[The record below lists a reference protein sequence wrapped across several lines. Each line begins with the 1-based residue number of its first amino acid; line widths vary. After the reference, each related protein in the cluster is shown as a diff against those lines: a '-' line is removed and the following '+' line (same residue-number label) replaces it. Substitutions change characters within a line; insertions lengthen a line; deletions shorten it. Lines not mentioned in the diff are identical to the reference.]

1 MLVVNKVRL
10 APCLSEPWGPYL
22 VTADSLGSRQSCKE
36 SHWMGGEAESVQAGN
51 QVWIFDSEGN
61 CLWKY
66 LANDTGASKLLM
78 LQQSVLGGCFLLHF
92 N

>member
-1 MLVVNKVRL
+1 
-10 APCLSEPWGPYL
+10 
-22 VTADSLGSRQSCKE
+22 
-36 SHWMGGEAESVQAGN
+36 MGGEAESVQAGN

-78 LQQSVLGGCFLLHF
+78 LQQSVLGGFLLHF

>member
-1 MLVVNKVRL
+1 MLMVNKVRL

-22 VTADSLGSRQSCKE
+22 FTADSLGSRQRCNE
-36 SHWMGGEAESVQAGN
+36 SHWMGIEAESVQAGN

-66 LANDTGASKLLM
+66 LANVTGASKLLM
-78 LQQSVLGGCFLLHF
+78 LQQSILGGCFLLHF